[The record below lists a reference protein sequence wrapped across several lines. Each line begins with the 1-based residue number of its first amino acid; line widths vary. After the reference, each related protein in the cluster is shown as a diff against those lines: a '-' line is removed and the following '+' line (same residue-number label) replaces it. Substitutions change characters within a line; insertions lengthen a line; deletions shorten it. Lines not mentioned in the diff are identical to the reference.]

1 MSVTPLTLWAND
13 LAASMAHKLW
23 EVTVLPVQKIIPL
36 SGNDFHD
43 SRLAPAA
50 FLNWRFAPPLGIIAR
65 EIGKF
70 RKSMIQ

>member
-23 EVTVLPVQKIIPL
+23 EVNVLPVQKIIPL

-43 SRLAPAA
+43 SRQAPAA
-50 FLNWRFAPPLGIIAR
+50 FSHWRFAPPPGIVAWQLG
-65 EIGKF
+65 KL